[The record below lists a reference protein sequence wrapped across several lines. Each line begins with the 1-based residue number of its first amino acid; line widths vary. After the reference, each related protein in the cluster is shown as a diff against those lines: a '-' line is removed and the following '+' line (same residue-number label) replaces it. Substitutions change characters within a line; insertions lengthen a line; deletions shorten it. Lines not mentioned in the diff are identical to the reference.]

1 MGELV
6 QALIILAIVV
16 VALAALIALA
26 TFASTFKDKREEK
39 KLVEKS
45 RRREEIM
52 DRAHEVSKEA
62 NKLGFASS
70 DTPEAETLRDTIANI
85 NSFGRDGQRKLD
97 KLLMY
102 NDRLD
107 DDFAKFKESVK
118 S

>member
-1 MGELV
+1 MGEFV
-6 QALIILAIVV
+6 QALIILAIVI
-16 VALAALIALA
+16 VALVALISLAL
-26 TFASTFKDKREEK
+26 FASTLKEKREKK

-52 DRAHEVSKEA
+52 DRAYEVSKEA
-62 NKLGFASS
+62 NKLGCASS
-70 DTPEAETLRDTIANI
+70 TTPEAQTLKETIANI
-85 NSFGRDGQRKLD
+85 NSFGRDGRRKLD

-107 DDFAKFKESVK
+107 DDFARFKESVK